1 MSKHEKT
8 ADGKDV
14 VGKETAANVDETA
27 SAVIEA
33 PEHQIPRETIK
44 KSAEAKSATS
54 EEDCKEARTRILSY
68 FDERFKRIQTMPKNT
83 PKEMNVRIEKGKEW
97 IDEFDAF
104 SKEPYC
110 YNCSS

>member
-33 PEHQIPRETIK
+33 PEHQIPRETEK
-44 KSAEAKSATS
+44 KSAEAKSARS
-54 EEDCKEARTRILSY
+54 ERRLQRS
-68 FDERFKRIQTMPKNT
+68 
-83 PKEMNVRIEKGKEW
+83 
-97 IDEFDAF
+97 
-104 SKEPYC
+104 PYKDIVVL
-110 YNCSS
+110 